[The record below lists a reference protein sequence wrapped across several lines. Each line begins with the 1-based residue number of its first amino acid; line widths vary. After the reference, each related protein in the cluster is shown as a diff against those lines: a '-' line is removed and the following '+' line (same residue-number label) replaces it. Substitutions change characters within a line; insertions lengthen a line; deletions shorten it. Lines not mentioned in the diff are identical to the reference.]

1 MMIMC
6 GILVHR
12 WRCVQFETGSA
23 FKLDLKNNGV
33 VRRSSQDSDVSEDF
47 SAILSVLVRC
57 FAENMHACIHACN
70 NFTYLVF
77 DIVRPSV
84 FIRLWHTLFL
94 TYVTDLLLC
103 VYKSPP
109 PLFGISMVRLCKG
122 RE

>member
-1 MMIMC
+1 MMIVC

-70 NFTYLVF
+70 NFTYLVCNNFIYLVF

-84 FIRLWHTLFL
+84 FVLLWHTLFL

-103 VYKSPP
+103 VHK
-109 PLFGISMVRLCKG
+109 ISFSCL
-122 RE
+122 EFLW